1 MVDFVNDDPLG
12 LDVLKAPAQ
21 QATTVPYAP
30 GYGPNGKTPLT
41 PNGTAQPAAVA
52 PAPAAAAAAPDPASP
67 AAAGGMQGLM
77 QGGLQDILKMVFMAI
92 AQMMGMNMT
101 AMSTAQAQ
109 IQQVPAAQVA
119 AADNKASGQTVKPD
133 LKVEP
138 PKPAAAP
145 ATPAAVTAA
154 PAVAAAEPAAKPEP
168 EVKPEAPAA
177 TAPKTLP
184 PLQERIEALGNR
196 YNELMETGMPTRKE
210 SMKIVWQE
218 RREELKEQGYSQ
230 AEIQKISAEEA
241 RPFLR
246 HLREQAREQRLGT
259 PKPEAAAS
267 VTPAAVAA
275 EPTQPAA
282 KPPEVAPAAAPAQS
296 AVQLTETQIMQMQKL
311 ASGTGGMG
319 GPNSEADQKMIYD
332 SLRQQAVTDPNFSSK
347 LQALSEQR
355 ISLRVAQNTYDA
367 TPGKPGISM
376 GSNAYEVRFDP
387 QDLKKGVSP
396 LDGAIDSV
404 VSANKRNIEAVRNNA
419 QVQGQSLSEFD
430 QQEISRNQK
439 TIASL
444 EAVAQPAPVS
454 APKVTPQEAPVT
466 KSTVPVAEAAAP
478 VQVAAA
484 PRAAEPLTQQ
494 YNAQASRTLPSLDE
508 RMQARAERIGEYVNK
523 GLSLRDAS
531 KIVGQERV
539 QEMQSQGYD
548 RNTIRSIVGAENRIE
563 AKEIKGIEAQQRAEA
578 KADARAERDAIR
590 NQRSADRENERDGRT
605 LAGVAAD
612 MGGLRGSD
620 KRLATA
626 VGGLLGRV
634 GGAVLGDD
642 APSDRGDK
650 ERGRYAKEI
659 GGAAGGSSY
668 GKLAEVIFR
677 RGGDV
682 VTYPQQQGG
691 GTRIQSGSW
700 DSNQITGEQQRV
712 SSYGAT
718 AEQRQQILSAPQAE
732 TPAPASNEH
741 RQQQPAAG
749 GFGMGGG

>member
-52 PAPAAAAAAPDPASP
+52 PSPAAAAAAPDPASP

-138 PKPAAAP
+138 PKPAAA
-145 ATPAAVTAA
+145 TPAAATAA

-168 EVKPEAPAA
+168 EVKPEAPAVVAATEAPAA

-184 PLQERIEALGNR
+184 PLKERVEALGNR

-259 PKPEAAAS
+259 PKPEAAAP
-267 VTPAAVAA
+267 VIPAAVAA
-275 EPTQPAA
+275 EP
-282 KPPEVAPAAAPAQS
+282 
-296 AVQLTETQIMQMQKL
+296 
-311 ASGTGGMG
+311 
-319 GPNSEADQKMIYD
+319 
-332 SLRQQAVTDPNFSSK
+332 
-347 LQALSEQR
+347 
-355 ISLRVAQNTYDA
+355 
-367 TPGKPGISM
+367 
-376 GSNAYEVRFDP
+376 
-387 QDLKKGVSP
+387 
-396 LDGAIDSV
+396 
-404 VSANKRNIEAVRNNA
+404 
-419 QVQGQSLSEFD
+419 
-430 QQEISRNQK
+430 
-439 TIASL
+439 
-444 EAVAQPAPVS
+444 
-454 APKVTPQEAPVT
+454 
-466 KSTVPVAEAAAP
+466 AEAAP
-478 VQVAAA
+478 VAKSASPVPEAAEPLQAAAA

-548 RNTIRSIVGAENRIE
+548 RNTIRSVVGAENRIE

-732 TPAPASNEH
+732 TPAPASNEY